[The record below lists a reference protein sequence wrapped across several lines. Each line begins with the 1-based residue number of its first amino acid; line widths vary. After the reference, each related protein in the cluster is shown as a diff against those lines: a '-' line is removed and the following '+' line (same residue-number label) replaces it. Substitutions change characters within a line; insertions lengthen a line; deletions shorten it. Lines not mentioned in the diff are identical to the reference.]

1 MINVE
6 LPFPPSI
13 NHLWRRFGNRTLL
26 SKHGRT
32 YRARVCALL
41 QGIKPL
47 AGNLSVMIDMYPPDR
62 RRRDV
67 DNIQK
72 ALLDALMHGG
82 AYHDDSQIS
91 KLSIERREVFPGGK
105 VCVQIVQYNPVD

>member
-47 AGNLSVMIDMYPPDR
+47 AGNLSVVIDMYPPDR

-72 ALLDALMHGG
+72 AFSLDKFFIFINSFSLLET
-82 AYHDDSQIS
+82 S
-91 KLSIERREVFPGGK
+91 
-105 VCVQIVQYNPVD
+105 C

>member
-1 MINVE
+1 MINFE

-13 NHLWRRFGNRTLL
+13 NHLWRRVGNRTLL
-26 SKHGRT
+26 SKHGRA

-41 QGIKPL
+41 RGMKPL
-47 AGNLSVMIDMYPPDR
+47 SGNLSVAIDMYPPDR

-72 ALLDALMHGG
+72 SLLDALMHGG

-91 KLSIERREVFPGGK
+91 KLTIERREVFPGGK
-105 VCVQIVQYNPVD
+105 VMVRIDQYAPAD